1 MASSLIDPSNS
12 WALWTIVVGWAAISI
27 HLEQKYAWASRVS
40 GAIIALVGAM
50 VLSNLHII
58 PLDAPTYDVV
68 WDYAIPVAI
77 PLLMFQCD
85 IKRVWKESGQMLII
99 FLIGSVGT
107 VVGAFLGFAL
117 LGGAVPHLAEVAGAM
132 TGSYIGGSV
141 NLVAVSSGLAIPGDV
156 MSATVVADNFLMAL
170 YFLALVTIPT
180 LKFFQ
185 EKFRHPYVDL
195 VESQSAD
202 EAATQA
208 AAYWKGKEISLKDI
222 ATSLAISFAI
232 VTLAQEVG
240 TLIAH
245 VIPKNN
251 GFLALMNTLF
261 SNQYLLISTFTII
274 LVSSMPTFFTS
285 MNGPQEIGTFLIY
298 LFFVVIGVPASIMMI
313 IKNAPLLLVF
323 CFVMVFVNMLFSFL
337 GGKLLNFSVEEIIIA
352 SNANIGGPTTAAAM
366 AISKGW
372 TDLVGPAMLIGVF
385 GYGIGTYLGLTVAAF
400 LI

>member
-1 MASSLIDPSNS
+1 MSNTLISPDNS

-27 HLEQKYAWASRVS
+27 YLEQKYEWASRVS

-50 VLSNLHII
+50 VLSNLNII

-68 WDYAIPVAI
+68 WGYAIPIAI

-85 IKRVWKESGQMLII
+85 IKKVWKESGRMLII

-117 LGGAVPHLAEVAGAM
+117 LGKSVPHLAEVAGAM
-132 TGSYIGGSV
+132 TGSYVGGGV
-141 NLVAVSSGLAIPGDV
+141 NLVSVSSGLEIPGEV
-156 MSATVVADNFLMAL
+156 MSATVVADNLLMAL
-170 YFLALVTIPT
+170 YFLALVAIPSM
-180 LKFFQ
+180 KFFR
-185 EKFRHPYVDL
+185 EKFRHPYVDK

-202 EAATQA
+202 EATTQA

-222 ATSLAISFAI
+222 ATSIAISIAI
-232 VTLAQEVG
+232 VTASREVG
-240 TLIAH
+240 AIIGNI
-245 VIPKNN
+245 IPTSN
-251 GFLALMNTLF
+251 GFLSLMNTLF

-274 LVSSMPTFFTS
+274 LVSLMPNFFTNI
-285 MNGPQEIGTFLIY
+285 NGPQEIGTFLIY

-323 CFVMVFVNMLFSFL
+323 CFIMVFVNMLFSFL
-337 GGKLLNFSVEEIIIA
+337 GGKLLNYSVEEIIIA

-372 TDLVGPAMLIGVF
+372 ADLVGPAMLIGVF
-385 GYGIGTYLGLTVAAF
+385 GYGIGTYLGLTVAS
-400 LI
+400 LLM

>member
-1 MASSLIDPSNS
+1 MGNSLISADNS

-27 HLEQKYAWASRVS
+27 YLEQKYEWASRVS

-50 VLSNLHII
+50 VLSNLNII

-68 WDYAIPVAI
+68 WGYAIPIAI

-85 IKRVWKESGQMLII
+85 IKRVWKESGRMLII

-107 VVGAFLGFAL
+107 VAGAFLGFAM
-117 LGGAVPHLAEVAGAM
+117 LGSRVPHLAEVAGTM
-132 TGSYIGGSV
+132 TGSYTGGGV
-141 NLVAVSSGLAIPGDV
+141 NLVAVSSSLEIPGEV
-156 MSATVVADNFLMAL
+156 MSATVVADNLLMAL
-170 YFLALVTIPT
+170 YFLALVAIPGM
-180 LKFFQ
+180 KFFR
-185 EKFRHPYVDL
+185 EKFRHPYVDK

-222 ATSLAISFAI
+222 ATSIAISIAI
-232 VTLAQEVG
+232 VTVSREAG
-240 TLIAH
+240 AIIGNI
-245 VIPKNN
+245 IPTSN
-251 GFLALMNTLF
+251 GFLSLMNTLF

-274 LVSSMPTFFTS
+274 LVSLMPNFFTKI
-285 MNGPQEIGTFLIY
+285 NGPQEIGTFLIY

-313 IKNAPLLLVF
+313 IQNAPLLLVF
-323 CFVMVFVNMLFSFL
+323 CFVMVAVNMLFSFV
-337 GGKLLNFSVEEIIIA
+337 GGKLLNYSVEEIIIA

-372 TDLVGPAMLIGVF
+372 ADLVGPAMLIGVF
-385 GYGIGTYLGLTVAAF
+385 GYGMGTYLGLTVASM
-400 LI
+400 LM